1 MSEAEIERLA
11 ALVGLTIAP
20 AHLPGV
26 ASNLTTLLQQAALV
40 MAVPLP
46 AELEP
51 APVFHADAVPPEPE
65 P

>member
-1 MSEAEIERLA
+1 MSEAENERLA
-11 ALVGLTIAP
+11 AMVGLTIAA

-26 ASNLTTLLQQAALV
+26 ARNLATLLDQAELV

-51 APVFHADAVPPEPE
+51 APVFHADAIPAELTP
-65 P
+65 